1 MAFGPPRAKRTVA
14 AHFWT
19 RYGLTTH
26 NAVDRMV
33 YVAAQPGNFYPAEHI
48 QTLTRHTTQANYHHS
63 DNDNATI
70 TTTPQ
75 SQL

>member
-48 QTLTRHTTQANYHHS
+48 QVL
-63 DNDNATI
+63 
-70 TTTPQ
+70 PVEE
-75 SQL
+75 